1 MKTEHINPFIDATVH
16 TFKSMCNVEPVRD
29 GKLELKDSGFI
40 SAYDLL
46 GVIGLTGSVKGAVL
60 MTMSVS
66 TGQKAVGAFLMDEV
80 KEPNADLMDG
90 FGEILNIIAGAA
102 ASKLEGM
109 RVNLA
114 LPTVMIGENQQVHA
128 KHGMPW
134 IIIPMRFPEWGK
146 FNIEV
151 SMEEL

>member
-1 MKTEHINPFIDATVH
+1 MKIEHVNPFVEATVQ
-16 TFKSMCNVEPVRD
+16 TFKSMCRVEPVRD

-46 GVIGLTGSVKGAVL
+46 GVIGLSGSVKGAIL
-60 MTMSVS
+60 MTMSLE
-66 TGQKAVGAFLMDEV
+66 TGMKSVGAFLMDEI

-102 ASKLEGM
+102 AAKLEGHKI
-109 RVNLA
+109 NLA
-114 LPTVMIGENQQVHA
+114 IPTVLIGSNQQLHA
-128 KHGMPW
+128 KQAAPW
-134 IIIPMRFPEWGK
+134 IIIPMKFPEWGK

>member
-16 TFKSMCNVEPVRD
+16 TFKSMCSVAPVRD
-29 GKLELKDSGFI
+29 GKLELKENGFM
-40 SAYDLL
+40 STYDLV
-46 GVIGLTGSVKGAVL
+46 GVIGLSGSVKGAVL
-60 MTMSVS
+60 MTMSLE
-66 TGQKAVGAFLMDEV
+66 TGKKAVGAFLMEEI

-102 ASKLEGM
+102 AAKLDGQK
-109 RVNLA
+109 VNLA
-114 LPTVMIGENQQVHA
+114 IPTVMIGSNQQIHA
-128 KHGMPW
+128 KHGSPW
-134 IIIPMRFPEWGK
+134 VIIPMSFPEWGK